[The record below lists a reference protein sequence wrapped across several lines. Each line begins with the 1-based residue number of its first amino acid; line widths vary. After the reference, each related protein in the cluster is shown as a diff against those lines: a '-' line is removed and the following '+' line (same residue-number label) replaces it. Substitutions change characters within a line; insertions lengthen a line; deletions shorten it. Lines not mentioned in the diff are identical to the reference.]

1 MRVETLIVRARSTT
15 IGILC
20 LYSTQYEP
28 PTEYTLS
35 FCRFFCFPKKDPAK
49 KKGEIMRY
57 GKKMFNDTLKYAI
70 DHADY
75 EAVELLIALARE
87 DMCLACVLC
96 EDYLA
101 ARSGKDR
108 RKVIDRIP
116 GHIAMLQAR
125 AANGGVDPE
134 QN

>member
-1 MRVETLIVRARSTT
+1 
-15 IGILC
+15 
-20 LYSTQYEP
+20 
-28 PTEYTLS
+28 
-35 FCRFFCFPKKDPAK
+35 
-49 KKGEIMRY
+49 MRY
-57 GKKMFNDTLKYAI
+57 GRKMFNETLKCAI
-70 DHADY
+70 DREDY

-87 DMCLACVLC
+87 NMCLACVRC

-101 ARSGKDR
+101 AKSSKGR

-116 GHIAMLQAR
+116 EHIAMLQAR

>member
-1 MRVETLIVRARSTT
+1 
-15 IGILC
+15 
-20 LYSTQYEP
+20 
-28 PTEYTLS
+28 
-35 FCRFFCFPKKDPAK
+35 
-49 KKGEIMRY
+49 MRY
-57 GKKMFNDTLKYAI
+57 GKKMFSDTLKYAI

-75 EAVELLIALARE
+75 EAVELLTALARE

-101 ARSGKDR
+101 ARSGKGR